1 MRFAAG
7 LLMAVLIG
15 LTGCSSATVEDSGKA
30 STAKSSTATPGT
42 ATSGSGPPASGKLV
56 TALVE
61 GGMRGWTVV
70 DMKDD
75 RNPVF
80 SD

>member
-1 MRFAAG
+1 M
-7 LLMAVLIG
+7 LIG
-15 LTGCSSATVEDSGKA
+15 HSRGLGEGEHREVERRHVEHRHVGL
-30 STAKSSTATPGT
+30 GR
-42 ATSGSGPPASGKLV
+42 PASGKLV